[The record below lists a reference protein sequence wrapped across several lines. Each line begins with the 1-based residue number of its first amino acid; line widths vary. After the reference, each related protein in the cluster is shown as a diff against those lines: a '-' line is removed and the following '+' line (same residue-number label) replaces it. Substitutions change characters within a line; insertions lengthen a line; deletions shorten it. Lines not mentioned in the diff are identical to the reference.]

1 MEYSKF
7 IDRARKLK
15 TSQSGNEVDF
25 LNLLVE
31 QETDI
36 LDWKSP
42 KTPYKTWYELLRGE
56 QLTTVTTYT
65 GYKKARERLPKVWID
80 KLGVYASIS
89 LGKLSEADRN
99 KVLTTVKKWYASH
112 QVAPTY
118 QRVAKYVRDL
128 HPRKQTESRGR
139 KMLAYIRACQAIL
152 RKNKIEVPKE
162 TWKAEAA

>member
-7 IDRARKLK
+7 LEKARKLK
-15 TSQSGNEVDF
+15 TNQSGNEVDF

-31 QETDI
+31 QENDM
-36 LDWKSP
+36 LDWKHP
-42 KTPYKTWYELLRGE
+42 KTPYKSWYELIRGE
-56 QLTTVTTYT
+56 QLVTVTTYT
-65 GYKKARERLPKVWID
+65 GYKKARERLPKIWID

-89 LGKLSEADRN
+89 IGKLGEADRN
-99 KVLTTVKKWYASH
+99 KILTSVKKWYSAH

-118 QRVAKYVRDL
+118 QRVSRYLRDL

-139 KMLAYIRACQAIL
+139 KMLSYIRQCQSIL

>member
-7 IDRARKLK
+7 LEKARKLK
-15 TSQSGNEVDF
+15 TSQAGNEVEF

-31 QETDI
+31 QENDM

-42 KTPYKTWYELLRGE
+42 KTSYRTWNELLRGE
-56 QLTTVTTYT
+56 QLVTVTTYT

-89 LGKLSEADRN
+89 ISKLNEADRN
-99 KVLTTVKKWYASH
+99 KILTSVKKWYASH

-128 HPRKQTESRGR
+128 HPRKSTESRAR
-139 KMLAYIRACQAIL
+139 KMLSYIRTCQAIL